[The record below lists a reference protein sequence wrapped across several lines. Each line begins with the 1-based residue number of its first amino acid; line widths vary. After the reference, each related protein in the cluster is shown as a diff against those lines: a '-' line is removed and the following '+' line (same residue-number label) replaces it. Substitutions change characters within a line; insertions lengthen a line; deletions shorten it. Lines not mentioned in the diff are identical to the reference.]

1 MTLATKITLA
11 RIFLIIPTVVLYIV
25 GMLEETVYLPLLIVS
40 CVLFAV
46 LCSTDFVDGHIA
58 RKTNTVSALG
68 KFLDPLADK
77 IVIVVML
84 FLIVYFRD
92 FELFPYD
99 GLVIALLGGLIL
111 TRELTVSVFRA
122 VAASKGL
129 VLAADIYG
137 KVKTVLLDVGVA
149 FLILAGVNEVI
160 MWIVAFLILAGVNE
174 VIMWI
179 GEIVF
184 YLGAVLTVFSG
195 VRYLVKNKHVLAD
208 TVKDGK
214 DGGSESAGAAVAETA
229 DAAPSADANEAEK

>member
-1 MTLATKITLA
+1 MTMTLATKITLA
-11 RIFLIIPTVVLYIV
+11 RIFLIIPTVVFYIV
-25 GMLEETVYLPLLIVS
+25 GMLEETVYLPFLIVS
-40 CVLFAV
+40 CVLFAL

-92 FELFPYD
+92 FELFSHD

-129 VLAADIYG
+129 VLAADIFG

-149 FLILAGVNEVI
+149 FLILAGVHEVI
-160 MWIVAFLILAGVNE
+160 V
-174 VIMWI
+174 WI

-184 YLGAVLTVFSG
+184 YAGALLTVYSG
-195 VRYLVKNKHVLAD
+195 ARYLVKNKHVLAD
-208 TVKDGK
+208 KKPEADV
-214 DGGSESAGAAVAETA
+214 AADE
-229 DAAPSADANEAEK
+229 EKAEK

>member
-25 GMLEETVYLPLLIVS
+25 GMLEESVKLPLLIVS
-40 CVLFAV
+40 CVLFAI

-160 MWIVAFLILAGVNE
+160 MWI
-174 VIMWI
+174 

-184 YLGAVLTVFSG
+184 YLGAALTVFSG

-208 TVKDGK
+208 TAKDGK

>member
-40 CVLFAV
+40 CVLFAI

-84 FLIVYFRD
+84 FLIVD

-160 MWIVAFLILAGVNE
+160 MWI
-174 VIMWI
+174 

-208 TVKDGK
+208 TAK
-214 DGGSESAGAAVAETA
+214 DGGKSAEESASEGSAA
-229 DAAPSADANEAEK
+229 SGGEAEK

>member
-11 RIFLIIPTVVLYIV
+11 RIFLIIPTVVFYIV
-25 GMLEETVYLPLLIVS
+25 GMIEESVYLPLLIVS
-40 CVLFAV
+40 CVLFAI

-58 RKTNTVSALG
+58 RKTHTVSALG

-137 KVKTVLLDVGVA
+137 KVKTVLLDIG
-149 FLILAGVNEVI
+149 
-160 MWIVAFLILAGVNE
+160 VAFLILAGVNE

-184 YLGAVLTVFSG
+184 FAGSLLTVYSG
-195 VRYLVKNKHVLAD
+195 ARYLVKNKHVLAGVEGDAKKPDAEEIETD
-208 TVKDGK
+208 TSASE
-214 DGGSESAGAAVAETA
+214 GGE
-229 DAAPSADANEAEK
+229 EK

>member
-160 MWIVAFLILAGVNE
+160 MWI
-174 VIMWI
+174 

-208 TVKDGK
+208 TVKDGGK
-214 DGGSESAGAAVAETA
+214 SAEGSASEGSAASGG
-229 DAAPSADANEAEK
+229 EAEK

>member
-1 MTLATKITLA
+1 MTLATKITVA
-11 RIFLIIPTVVLYIV
+11 RIFLIVPTVVFYIV
-25 GMLEETVYLPLLIVS
+25 GMLEEAVQLPFLIVS
-40 CVLFAV
+40 CVLFAI

-84 FLIVYFRD
+84 FLIVYFHR

-137 KVKTVLLDVGVA
+137 KIKTVLLDIGTA
-149 FLILAGVNEVI
+149 FLILAGVN
-160 MWIVAFLILAGVNE
+160 M

-184 YLGAVLTVFSG
+184 YAGAVLTVWSG

-208 TVKDGK
+208 VTARNGAKESDAA
-214 DGGSESAGAAVAETA
+214 DGGAAEAAA
-229 DAAPSADANEAEK
+229 DSGGKEER

>member
-11 RIFLIIPTVVLYIV
+11 RILLIIPTVALYIV
-25 GMLEETVYLPLLIVS
+25 GMLVDAVYLPLLITS
-40 CVLFAV
+40 CVLFAI

-58 RKTNTVSALG
+58 RKTNTVSELG

-92 FELFPYD
+92 FTLFPYD

-137 KVKTVLLDVGVA
+137 KIKTVLLDIGVA
-149 FLILAGVNEVI
+149 FLILAGVH
-160 MWIVAFLILAGVNE
+160 E

-184 YLGAVLTVFSG
+184 YAGAVLTVWSG
-195 VRYLVKNKHVLAD
+195 VHYMVRNKQVLANPAPEGQPD
-208 TVKDGK
+208 SAHKCDAPAEEA
-214 DGGSESAGAAVAETA
+214 DGGAKE
-229 DAAPSADANEAEK
+229 

>member
-1 MTLATKITLA
+1 MTMTLATKITLA
-11 RIFLIIPTVVLYIV
+11 RIFLIIPTVVFYIV
-25 GMLEETVYLPLLIVS
+25 GMLEETVYLPFLIVS
-40 CVLFAV
+40 CVLFAL

-92 FELFPYD
+92 FDLFSHD

-129 VLAADIYG
+129 VLAADIFG

-149 FLILAGVNEVI
+149 FLILAGVH
-160 MWIVAFLILAGVNE
+160 E

-184 YLGAVLTVFSG
+184 YAGALLTVYSG
-195 VRYLVKNKHVLAD
+195 ARYLVKNKHVLAD
-208 TVKDGK
+208 KKPEAD
-214 DGGSESAGAAVAETA
+214 VAA
-229 DAAPSADANEAEK
+229 DAKKAEK

>member
-40 CVLFAV
+40 CVLFAI

-137 KVKTVLLDVGVA
+137 KVKTVLLDIG
-149 FLILAGVNEVI
+149 
-160 MWIVAFLILAGVNE
+160 VAFLILAGVNE

-208 TVKDGK
+208 TVKDGGK
-214 DGGSESAGAAVAETA
+214 SVEESASEGSAA
-229 DAAPSADANEAEK
+229 SGGEAEK

>member
-40 CVLFAV
+40 CVLFAI

-92 FELFPYD
+92 FKLFPYD

-137 KVKTVLLDVGVA
+137 KVKTVLLDIGVA

-160 MWIVAFLILAGVNE
+160 MW
-174 VIMWI
+174 M

-208 TVKDGK
+208 TAKDGK

>member
-40 CVLFAV
+40 CALFAI

-160 MWIVAFLILAGVNE
+160 MW
-174 VIMWI
+174 M

-208 TVKDGK
+208 TAKDGK

>member
-40 CVLFAV
+40 CVLFAI

-92 FELFPYD
+92 FKLFPYD

-160 MWIVAFLILAGVNE
+160 MWI
-174 VIMWI
+174 

-208 TVKDGK
+208 TVKDGGK
-214 DGGSESAGAAVAETA
+214 SAEESASEGSAA
-229 DAAPSADANEAEK
+229 SGGEAEK

>member
-40 CVLFAV
+40 CVLFAI

-160 MWIVAFLILAGVNE
+160 MWI
-174 VIMWI
+174 

-208 TVKDGK
+208 TAK
-214 DGGSESAGAAVAETA
+214 DGGKSAGAAVAETA
-229 DAAPSADANEAEK
+229 GAAPSADANEAEK

>member
-11 RIFLIIPTVVLYIV
+11 RIFLIIPTVVFYIV
-25 GMLEETVYLPLLIVS
+25 GMIEESVYLPLLIVS
-40 CVLFAV
+40 CVLFAI

-58 RKTNTVSALG
+58 RKTHTVSALG

-137 KVKTVLLDVGVA
+137 KVKTVLLDIGVA

-160 MWIVAFLILAGVNE
+160 V
-174 VIMWI
+174 WI

-184 YLGAVLTVFSG
+184 FAGSLLTVYSG
-195 VRYLVKNKHVLAD
+195 ARYLVKNKYVLAGVEGD
-208 TVKDGK
+208 AKKPDAE
-214 DGGSESAGAAVAETA
+214 ESAT
-229 DAAPSADANEAEK
+229 DTSASEGGEEK

>member
-25 GMLEETVYLPLLIVS
+25 GMLEESVKLPLLIVS

-84 FLIVYFRD
+84 FLIVYFPD
-92 FELFPYD
+92 LELFPYD

-160 MWIVAFLILAGVNE
+160 MWI
-174 VIMWI
+174 

-184 YLGAVLTVFSG
+184 YLGAVLTVLSG

-208 TVKDGK
+208 TAKDGK

>member
-11 RIFLIIPTVVLYIV
+11 RIFLIIPTVVFYIV
-25 GMLEETVYLPLLIVS
+25 GMIEESVYLPLLIVS
-40 CVLFAV
+40 CVLFAI

-58 RKTNTVSALG
+58 RKTHTVSALG

-137 KVKTVLLDVGVA
+137 KVKTVLLDIG
-149 FLILAGVNEVI
+149 
-160 MWIVAFLILAGVNE
+160 VAFLILAGVNE

-184 YLGAVLTVFSG
+184 FAGSLLTVYSG
-195 VRYLVKNKHVLAD
+195 ARYLVKNKHVLAGVEGD
-208 TVKDGK
+208 AKKPDVE
-214 DGGSESAGAAVAETA
+214 ESAT
-229 DAAPSADANEAEK
+229 DTSASEGGEEK

>member
-40 CVLFAV
+40 CVLFAI

-160 MWIVAFLILAGVNE
+160 MWI
-174 VIMWI
+174 

-184 YLGAVLTVFSG
+184 YLGTVLTVFSG

-208 TVKDGK
+208 TAKDGK

>member
-1 MTLATKITLA
+1 MTLATKITIA
-11 RIFLIIPTVVLYIV
+11 RIILIVPTVAFYIV
-25 GMLEETVYLPLLIVS
+25 GMIEEAVYLPFLIVS
-40 CVLFAV
+40 CVLFAI

-92 FELFPYD
+92 FTLFAYD

-122 VAASKGL
+122 VAASRGL

-137 KVKTVLLDVGVA
+137 KIKTVLLDIGTA
-149 FLILAGVNEVI
+149 FLILGGVH
-160 MWIVAFLILAGVNE
+160 E

-184 YLGAVLTVFSG
+184 FAGAVLTVWSG
-195 VRYLVKNKHVLAD
+195 VRYLVKNKQVLSDINAPAAKEEKAEENAQD
-208 TVKDGK
+208 GESVK
-214 DGGSESAGAAVAETA
+214 AE
-229 DAAPSADANEAEK
+229 

>member
-11 RIFLIIPTVVLYIV
+11 RILLIIPTVALYIV
-25 GMLEETVYLPLLIVS
+25 GMLVDAVYLPLLITS
-40 CVLFAV
+40 CVLFAI

-58 RKTNTVSALG
+58 RKTNTVSELG

-92 FELFPYD
+92 FTLFPYD

-137 KVKTVLLDVGVA
+137 KIKTVLLDIGVA
-149 FLILAGVNEVI
+149 FLILAGVHEVI
-160 MWIVAFLILAGVNE
+160 K
-174 VIMWI
+174 WI

-184 YLGAVLTVFSG
+184 YAGAVLTVWSG
-195 VRYLVKNKHVLAD
+195 VHYMVRNKQVLANPAPEVQPD
-208 TVKDGK
+208 SAQKCDAPAEEA
-214 DGGSESAGAAVAETA
+214 DGGAKE
-229 DAAPSADANEAEK
+229 

>member
-40 CVLFAV
+40 CVLFAI

-92 FELFPYD
+92 FKLFPYD

-160 MWIVAFLILAGVNE
+160 MWI
-174 VIMWI
+174 

-208 TVKDGK
+208 TAKDGK
-214 DGGSESAGAAVAETA
+214 DGGSESAGAAVTETA

>member
-160 MWIVAFLILAGVNE
+160 MWI
-174 VIMWI
+174 

>member
-1 MTLATKITLA
+1 MTLATKITIA
-11 RIFLIIPTVVLYIV
+11 RIILIVPTVVFYIV
-25 GMLEETVYLPLLIVS
+25 GMIEEAVYLPFLIVS
-40 CVLFAV
+40 CVLFAI

-92 FELFPYD
+92 FTLFAYD

-122 VAASKGL
+122 VAASRGL

-137 KVKTVLLDVGVA
+137 KIKTVLLDIGTA
-149 FLILAGVNEVI
+149 FLILGGVH
-160 MWIVAFLILAGVNE
+160 E

-184 YLGAVLTVFSG
+184 FAGAVLTVWSG
-195 VRYLVKNKHVLAD
+195 VRYLVKNKQVLSDINAPVAKEEKAEENAQD
-208 TVKDGK
+208 GESVK
-214 DGGSESAGAAVAETA
+214 AE
-229 DAAPSADANEAEK
+229 

>member
-1 MTLATKITLA
+1 MTLATKITIA
-11 RIFLIIPTVVLYIV
+11 RIVLIVPTVVFYIV
-25 GMLEETVYLPLLIVS
+25 GMLAYELYLPFLIVS
-40 CVLFAV
+40 CVLSAL

-92 FELFPYD
+92 FELFSHD

-129 VLAADIYG
+129 VLAADIFG

-149 FLILAGVNEVI
+149 FLILAGVHKVI
-160 MWIVAFLILAGVNE
+160 V
-174 VIMWI
+174 WI

-184 YLGAVLTVFSG
+184 YAGALLTVYSG
-195 VRYLVKNKHVLAD
+195 ARYLVKNKHVLAD
-208 TVKDGK
+208 KKPEAD
-214 DGGSESAGAAVAETA
+214 VAA
-229 DAAPSADANEAEK
+229 DAEKAEK

>member
-1 MTLATKITLA
+1 MNMTLATKITLA
-11 RIFLIIPTVVLYIV
+11 RIFLIIPTVVFYIV
-25 GMLEETVYLPLLIVS
+25 GMLEETVYLPFLIVS
-40 CVLFAV
+40 CVLFAL

-92 FELFPYD
+92 FDLFSHD

-129 VLAADIYG
+129 VLAADIFG

-149 FLILAGVNEVI
+149 FLILAGVH
-160 MWIVAFLILAGVNE
+160 E

-184 YLGAVLTVFSG
+184 YAGALLTVYSG
-195 VRYLVKNKHVLAD
+195 ARYLVKNKHVLAD
-208 TVKDGK
+208 KKPEAD
-214 DGGSESAGAAVAETA
+214 VAA
-229 DAAPSADANEAEK
+229 DAEKAEK

>member
-11 RIFLIIPTVVLYIV
+11 RIFLIIPTVVFYIV
-25 GMLEETVYLPLLIVS
+25 GMIKESVYLPLLIVS
-40 CVLFAV
+40 CVLFAI

-58 RKTNTVSALG
+58 RKTHTVSALG

-137 KVKTVLLDVGVA
+137 KVKTVLLDIGVA

-160 MWIVAFLILAGVNE
+160 V
-174 VIMWI
+174 WI

-184 YLGAVLTVFSG
+184 FAGSLLTVYSG
-195 VRYLVKNKHVLAD
+195 ARYLVKNKHVLAGVEGD
-208 TVKDGK
+208 AKKPDAE
-214 DGGSESAGAAVAETA
+214 ESAT
-229 DAAPSADANEAEK
+229 DTSASEGGEEK

>member
-40 CVLFAV
+40 CVLFAI

-160 MWIVAFLILAGVNE
+160 MWI
-174 VIMWI
+174 

-208 TVKDGK
+208 TAKDGK

>member
-1 MTLATKITLA
+1 MTLATKITVA
-11 RIFLIIPTVVLYIV
+11 RIILIIPTVVFYIV
-25 GMLEETVYLPLLIVS
+25 GMLEEAVYLPFLIVS
-40 CVLFAV
+40 CVLFAL

-92 FELFPYD
+92 FTLFPYD

-137 KVKTVLLDVGVA
+137 KIKTVLLDIGTA
-149 FLILAGVNEVI
+149 FLILAGVHEVI
-160 MWIVAFLILAGVNE
+160 T
-174 VIMWI
+174 WI
-179 GEIVF
+179 GEIIF
-184 YLGAVLTVFSG
+184 FAGAVLTVWSG
-195 VRYLVKNKHVLAD
+195 VRYLVKNKHVLSD
-208 TVKDGK
+208 KV
-214 DGGSESAGAAVAETA
+214 A
-229 DAAPSADANEAEK
+229 DAAQSDNVAESADIAQEVKAETIAEEEK

>member
-137 KVKTVLLDVGVA
+137 KIKTVLLDVGVA

-160 MWIVAFLILAGVNE
+160 MW
-174 VIMWI
+174 M

-208 TVKDGK
+208 TAKDGK
-214 DGGSESAGAAVAETA
+214 DGGAESAGAAVAETA

>member
-40 CVLFAV
+40 CVLFAI

-58 RKTNTVSALG
+58 RKTHTVSALG

-160 MWIVAFLILAGVNE
+160 MW
-174 VIMWI
+174 M

-208 TVKDGK
+208 TAKDGK

>member
-40 CVLFAV
+40 CALFAI

-111 TRELTVSVFRA
+111 TRSRGRGFQRA
-122 VAASKGL
+122 GARRGHLRQGEDRSPRRRRGVPHPCGCERGHH
-129 VLAADIYG
+129 VDG
-137 KVKTVLLDVGVA
+137 RDRLLSRRRA
-149 FLILAGVNEVI
+149 HR
-160 MWIVAFLILAGVNE
+160 
-174 VIMWI
+174 
-179 GEIVF
+179 

-208 TVKDGK
+208 TVKDG
-214 DGGSESAGAAVAETA
+214 GSESAGAAVAETA

>member
-11 RIFLIIPTVVLYIV
+11 RILLIIPTVALYIV
-25 GMLEETVYLPLLIVS
+25 GMLVDAVYLPLLITS
-40 CVLFAV
+40 CVLFV
-46 LCSTDFVDGHIA
+46 ILCSTDFVDGHIA
-58 RKTNTVSALG
+58 RKTNTVSELG

-92 FELFPYD
+92 FTLFPYD

-137 KVKTVLLDVGVA
+137 KIKTVLLDIGVA
-149 FLILAGVNEVI
+149 FLILAGVH
-160 MWIVAFLILAGVNE
+160 E

-184 YLGAVLTVFSG
+184 YAGAVLTVWSG
-195 VRYLVKNKHVLAD
+195 VHYMVRNKQVLANPAPEGQPD
-208 TVKDGK
+208 SAQKCDAPAEEA
-214 DGGSESAGAAVAETA
+214 DGGAKE
-229 DAAPSADANEAEK
+229 

>member
-149 FLILAGVNEVI
+149 FLILAGVND
-160 MWIVAFLILAGVNE
+160 

-208 TVKDGK
+208 TAKDGK
-214 DGGSESAGAAVAETA
+214 DGGSESAGVAVAETA

>member
-40 CVLFAV
+40 CVLFAI

-137 KVKTVLLDVGVA
+137 KIKTVLLDVG
-149 FLILAGVNEVI
+149 
-160 MWIVAFLILAGVNE
+160 VAFLILAGVNE

-184 YLGAVLTVFSG
+184 YLGAVLTVLSG

-208 TVKDGK
+208 TAKDGK

>member
-40 CVLFAV
+40 CVLFAI

-160 MWIVAFLILAGVNE
+160 MWI
-174 VIMWI
+174 

-208 TVKDGK
+208 TAKGGK

>member
-137 KVKTVLLDVGVA
+137 KIKTVLLDIGTA
-149 FLILAGVNEVI
+149 FLILAGVNT
-160 MWIVAFLILAGVNE
+160 

-184 YLGAVLTVFSG
+184 YAGAVLTVFSG

>member
-1 MTLATKITLA
+1 MTLATKITIA
-11 RIFLIIPTVVLYIV
+11 RIILIVPTVVFYIV
-25 GMLEETVYLPLLIVS
+25 GMIEEAVYLPFLIVS
-40 CVLFAV
+40 CVLFAI

-92 FELFPYD
+92 FTLFAYD

-122 VAASKGL
+122 VAASRGL

-137 KVKTVLLDVGVA
+137 KIKTVLLDIGTA
-149 FLILAGVNEVI
+149 FLILGGVH
-160 MWIVAFLILAGVNE
+160 E

-179 GEIVF
+179 GETVF
-184 YLGAVLTVFSG
+184 FAGAVLTVWSG
-195 VRYLVKNKHVLAD
+195 VRYLVKNKQVLSDINAPAAKEEKAEENAQD
-208 TVKDGK
+208 GESVK
-214 DGGSESAGAAVAETA
+214 AE
-229 DAAPSADANEAEK
+229 

>member
-40 CVLFAV
+40 CVLFAI

-137 KVKTVLLDVGVA
+137 KVKTVLLDIG
-149 FLILAGVNEVI
+149 
-160 MWIVAFLILAGVNE
+160 VAFLILAGVNE

-208 TVKDGK
+208 TAKDGK

>member
-40 CVLFAV
+40 CVLFAI

-149 FLILAGVNEVI
+149 FLILAGVND
-160 MWIVAFLILAGVNE
+160 

-208 TVKDGK
+208 TAKDGK

-229 DAAPSADANEAEK
+229 DAATSADANEAEK